1 MLQTA
6 IVLVIIAAALLFT
19 IRRFVL
25 ARKSGCGCGCDCGH
39 DCSGNGL
46 CGGAPDTGNDTG
58 NRTCG
63 THDDKS

>member
-25 ARKSGCGCGCDCGH
+25 ARKSGCGYGCGCDCSNGSCG
-39 DCSGNGL
+39 CS
-46 CGGAPDTGNDTG
+46 PDKENAAG